1 MYYFPNLDNTTRLIM
16 IAELERDLNGV
27 NENSKPNRLTAL
39 PNQKGLFY
47 IPKSIKP
54 DFVCAYKRILR
65 NAFERGDVESL
76 MRNLIPNFFKEKD
89 KNGKKIP
96 SNIREMVAFSDFNRY
111 YIRAI
116 LVRAIEEN
124 KAVTVYRAKQSINE
138 RQESRACLSNTYFD
152 KITLQRMLYVIRDYR
167 ILFSENAGMPF
178 LKPNSG
184 LSLKLG

>member
-16 IAELERDLNGV
+16 IAELERDLNKA
-27 NENSKPNRLTAL
+27 NEANKLNRLTTL
-39 PNQKGLFY
+39 PNEKGLFY

-76 MRNLIPNFFKEKD
+76 MRNLISNFFKDKD

-124 KAVTVYRAKQSINE
+124 KPVTVYRAKQSVNE
-138 RQESRACLSNTYFD
+138 RQESRAALMKTYFD
-152 KITLQRMLYVIRDYR
+152 RITLQCMLYVIRDYR
-167 ILFSENAGMPF
+167 LLFSANSGIPF

>member
-16 IAELERDLNGV
+16 IAELERDLNKA
-27 NENSKPNRLTAL
+27 NEAGKLNRLTTL
-39 PNQKGLFY
+39 PNEKGLFY

-76 MRNLIPNFFKEKD
+76 MRNLISNFFKDKD

-124 KAVTVYRAKQSINE
+124 KPVIV
-138 RQESRACLSNTYFD
+138 
-152 KITLQRMLYVIRDYR
+152 MLYVIRDYR
-167 ILFSENAGMPF
+167 LLFSANSGIPF
-178 LKPNSG
+178 LKPKSG
-184 LSLKLG
+184 LSLKF

>member
-1 MYYFPNLDNTTRLIM
+1 MYYFPNFDKTTRLLM
-16 IAELERDLNGV
+16 VSELERDI
-27 NENSKPNRLTAL
+27 SI
-39 PNQKGLFY
+39 GLFY
-47 IPKSIKP
+47 EPVSMQKAFIST
-54 DFVCAYKRILR
+54 YKRILK
-65 NAFERGDVESL
+65 ATFENGTVETLQNRFSK
-76 MRNLIPNFFKEKD
+76 NFFIEKN

-116 LVRAIEEN
+116 LVRAIDEN
-124 KAVTVYRAKQSINE
+124 KPVTVYRAKQSVNE
-138 RQESRACLSNTYFD
+138 RQESGAALMKTYFD

-167 ILFSENAGMPF
+167 LLFSANSGIPF

>member
-1 MYYFPNLDNTTRLIM
+1 MYYFPNLDNTTRMIM
-16 IAELERDLNGV
+16 ISELELDLNGV
-27 NENSKPNRLTAL
+27 DETSKLDQLTTL
-39 PNQKGLFY
+39 SNQKGLFY
-47 IPKSIKP
+47 IPKSMKP
-54 DFVCAYKRILR
+54 DFVCTYKRILR
-65 NAFERGDVESL
+65 HAFEKGDVNSL
-76 MRNLIPNFFKEKD
+76 QRELISNFFKEKD

>member
-16 IAELERDLNGV
+16 ISELERDLNGV
-27 NENSKPNRLTAL
+27 NETSKPNQLTTL

-47 IPKSIKP
+47 ISKSMKP

-65 NAFERGDVESL
+65 NTFEKGDVISL
-76 MRNLIPNFFKEKD
+76 KRELIPNFFKEKD

-96 SNIREMVAFSDFNRY
+96 SNICEMVAFSDFNRY
-111 YIRAI
+111 YVRAI

-124 KAVTVYRAKQSINE
+124 KAVTVYRAKQSSNE

-184 LSLKLG
+184 LSLKLS

>member
-1 MYYFPNLDNTTRLIM
+1 MYYFPNLDKTTRLIM
-16 IAELERDLNGV
+16 IAELERDLNKA
-27 NENSKPNRLTAL
+27 NEAGKLNRLTTL
-39 PNQKGLFY
+39 PNEKGLFY

-76 MRNLIPNFFKEKD
+76 MKNLISNFFKDKD

-124 KAVTVYRAKQSINE
+124 KPVTVYRAKQSVNE
-138 RQESRACLSNTYFD
+138 RQESGAALMKTYFD
-152 KITLQRMLYVIRDYR
+152 RITLQCMLYVIRDYR
-167 ILFSENAGMPF
+167 LLFSANSGIPF

>member
-16 IAELERDLNGV
+16 IAELERDLNKA
-27 NENSKPNRLTAL
+27 NEVSEFNVRTP
-39 PNQKGLFY
+39 PVKGLFY

-65 NAFERGDVESL
+65 NAFECGDVESL
-76 MRNLIPNFFKEKD
+76 MRNLIPNFFKDKD

-116 LVRAIEEN
+116 LVRAI
-124 KAVTVYRAKQSINE
+124 
-138 RQESRACLSNTYFD
+138 D
-152 KITLQRMLYVIRDYR
+152 
-167 ILFSENAGMPF
+167 
-178 LKPNSG
+178 
-184 LSLKLG
+184 